1 MVVGPGFSHR
11 YVGTLRREWCAT
23 YPLFRFISAFDEV
36 PVNRRLKLVPSGRP
50 KRLLSSRTELSPRPI
65 RNTRAQVRSHSSH
78 SDLLFPERSSCCCP
92 LARFTP
98 RRCSNPGLRCLS
110 APCPRLGMYGSAAA
124 TTATDRRLTLSG
136 QVADTVALRV
146 PVVATVPGPDHLEG
160 RLRVRLEFYQVSP
173 TVARAVRRPH
183 GPDAHGH
190 GAGSQPTSQRQRF
203 LPSVLSAP
211 RELSS
216 PGVVPNL

>member
-1 MVVGPGFSHR
+1 MVVGPGFGHR

-23 YPLFRFISAFDEV
+23 YPVSIYSTFEEV
-36 PVNRRLKLVPSGRP
+36 PVNHRLKLVPSGRP
-50 KRLLSSRTELSPRPI
+50 TRHMSSRIELLPRPI
-65 RNTRAQVRSHSSH
+65 RNIRAQVRSRISH
-78 SDLLFPERSSCCCP
+78 SDLFFFPRLSSCCCP

-98 RRCSNPGLRCLS
+98 RRCSNLGLRCLS

-124 TTATDRRLTLSG
+124 TTATDRRLTLSDL
-136 QVADTVALRV
+136 VADTIALRV
-146 PVVATVPGPDHLEG
+146 AVVATVPGPDHLEG
-160 RLRVRLEFYQVSP
+160 RLRVRLEFSQVSP

-190 GAGSQPTSQRQRF
+190 GAGSQPTSQRQHF